1 MEKLIRKYNNK
12 YKILRINK
20 IYHFELKSSN
30 LRSYYYKNVI
40 AFGDILHRLH
50 PHAGQGFNMSIR
62 DIKEI
67 LRLINFKQIHGLDL
81 DTSICLDFEKN
92 TRNKNYLFS
101 RGIDFIYEFFRME
114 SKTEMKVFSKSIKL
128 LGRNKIINNLFT
140 KFADNGI
147 EI

>member
-1 MEKLIRKYNNK
+1 
-12 YKILRINK
+12 LRIIK
-20 IYHFELKSSN
+20 FYHFELTSSN
-30 LRSYYYKNVI
+30 LRSYYHKNVI

-67 LRLINFKQIHGLDL
+67 IRLINFKQIHGLDL

-92 TRNKNYLFS
+92 MKNKNYLFS

-114 SKTEMKVFSKSIKL
+114 SKTEMEVFSKSIKF
-128 LGRNKIINNLFT
+128 LGRNKIINNLFK